1 MTGMPSFKFY
11 NKEFIDKMQF
21 LHKLQISI
29 NEHFEYLSEMIQYS
43 F

>member
-21 LHKLQISI
+21 LQRI
-29 NEHFEYLSEMIQYS
+29 NDKSVLMNTLNI
-43 F
+43 